1 VLARLSLVLAV
12 VVFALSLP
20 FASATPA
27 NAQSYPLT
35 CRIGKMNGMAMDN
48 GLYLVPFTKGTGLVA
63 AGVQPGSCAWLDRAF
78 KPSEPSA
85 LCAKGTVVNLA
96 FTNGVV
102 VQNST
107 TFGGPGGTLLQTA
120 VFGPTTLMSFTVHAT
135 TGLLACLMIDSY
147 GP

>member
-1 VLARLSLVLAV
+1 MLARLSLVLAV
-12 VVFALSLP
+12 VVFALGLP
-20 FASATPA
+20 FTSATPA

-35 CRIGKMNGMAMDN
+35 CRIGKMDGMAMDN
-48 GLYLVPFTKGTGLVA
+48 GLYLVPFTKGTGPVA

-78 KPSEPSA
+78 KPSEPAA
-85 LCAKGTVVNLA
+85 LCVKGTVVTLA

-107 TFGGPGGTLLQTA
+107 SFGGPGSAVLQAA
-120 VFGPTTLMSFTVHAT
+120 VFGPTTLMSFTVHNT
-135 TGLLACLMIDSY
+135 QGILACLMVDSY